1 LERGRRSSFKA
12 KVKFA
17 AKKRK
22 RHKES
27 RSLCLLCFLRAIS
40 IGMLSTISQAE
51 TDNQAGR
58 SEDDRRN
65 GFAQNTERGDLG
77 AFSRV
82 TDKAEERTHK
92 HSKEELFHDRPCPIG
107 SCPCIFPFFQGRGRT
122 LIQQ

>member
-1 LERGRRSSFKA
+1 MERGRRSSFKA

-51 TDNQAGR
+51 TDNEADHGEKDG
-58 SEDDRRN
+58 SN
-65 GFAQNTERGDLG
+65 GFAQDAERGDLG
-77 AFSRV
+77 ALGRI
-82 TDKAEERTHK
+82 TD
-92 HSKEELFHDRPCPIG
+92 
-107 SCPCIFPFFQGRGRT
+107 
-122 LIQQ
+122 